1 MENVS
6 KTRFP
11 MFANYFITAFRNIIR
26 HKVFSLIVVLG
37 LTIGVALFGLI
48 FQFVNHE
55 LSYDR
60 FNEHYKSVYRLE
72 YADWAL
78 LGTIY
83 AQELA
88 GQFPEIVSS
97 TRISTWEGNGVT
109 LKVGDNLMKLENM
122 IYADSG
128 FFRIFTFHFIKGDPQ
143 HALDAPN
150 SIVLTESAAR
160 QIFGNE
166 DPINKSFLVNSKAV
180 FTVTGIIPDVDR
192 FHIKMNAVASFIS
205 LKSFYDEPDFLNRYG
220 VWNYYTYF
228 NLKEN
233 SDPQALA
240 GKINAFYTGRANW
253 LDSKPEFLLRPLREI
268 YFTHVK
274 NDIPSEKANYSML
287 WLYLLIAVFILA
299 IACVNFINL
308 TIARSSARSREIG
321 VRMVMGSNRSN
332 LITQFLGESILYA
345 LIATE
350 FSLVLMDLLRPGFNS
365 LVQRQLSF
373 LSISWLGIVFI
384 VLVLPAIIG
393 VLAGIYPALYLT
405 RFKPVITLKSEKTRG
420 KGSLFFRRALIIGQF
435 AISIMLIVA
444 TLTVHKQLQFMQ
456 KADLGFSRDNII
468 NIYMNSSLAKHRETF
483 RQMLMNDP
491 GVRGTS
497 MSTQAMDH
505 VTWQESIKAGTEG
518 KQFTFMGID
527 ADFVPLMEM
536 KIIEGRNFQPETPS
550 DSGKVIIN
558 EESVR
563 FFSLKEPVIGQV
575 IGTGERRLEILGVVK
590 DFHFNSLRNPIG
602 PMVMMLRDQ
611 YLSAMNIKVDSR
623 DLPATLGHL
632 QKAWNT
638 FCPDFLFEYSFLDKN
653 YEQLY
658 KDEVRLGRL
667 FFYLALLAIFIASI
681 GLMGLSSF
689 LAEQRMKEI
698 GIRKA
703 TGDTTAGI
711 IRLFSGEFAKWVFL
725 SGLIAMPIAYFI
737 MNKWLNGFAY
747 HVSVDGWILCG
758 SCLAAL
764 IIALT
769 TVVAQTYKIA
779 ARNPVEALRYE

>member
-1 MENVS
+1 
-6 KTRFP
+6 
-11 MFANYFITAFRNIIR
+11 MFINYFVTAFRNIIR

-37 LTIGVALFGLI
+37 LTIGVAIFGLI

-60 FNEHYKSVYRLE
+60 FNEHYQSIYRLE
-72 YADWAL
+72 YTDWAL
-78 LGTIY
+78 LGTVY
-83 AQELA
+83 AGELA

-97 TRISTWEGNGVT
+97 TRVSTWEGAGVT

-128 FFRIFTFHFIKGDPQ
+128 FFRIFTFRFIKGNPL

-160 QIFGNE
+160 KIFGKE
-166 DPINKSFLVNSKAV
+166 DPMNKSFLVSNKAL
-180 FTVTGIIPDVDR
+180 FTVTGIIPDVDQ
-192 FHIKMNAVASFIS
+192 FHIKMNAVASFVS
-205 LKSFYDEPDFLNRYG
+205 LKSFHNEPDFLTQYG
-220 VWNYYTYF
+220 TWNYYTYF

-233 SDPQALA
+233 CDPDGL
-240 GKINAFYTGRANW
+240 GKKINAFYTGKANW
-253 LDSKPEFLLRPLREI
+253 RDSKPEFSLRPLREI
-268 YFTHVK
+268 YFTHIK
-274 NDIPSEKANYSML
+274 NDIPMEKANYSML

-299 IACVNFINL
+299 IACINFINL
-308 TIARSSARSREIG
+308 TIARSATRSREIG
-321 VRMVMGSNRSN
+321 VRKVMGGKRSD
-332 LITQFLGESILYA
+332 LITQFLGESMIYA

-350 FSLVLMDLLRPGFNS
+350 FSLVLMDLLRPGFNN

-373 LSISWLGIVFI
+373 LSINWLGIIFI
-384 VLVLPAIIG
+384 VLILPAIIG
-393 VLAGIYPALYLT
+393 ILAGIYPALYLT
-405 RFKPVITLKSEKTRG
+405 RFKPVITLKNEKTRG
-420 KGSLFFRRALIIGQF
+420 QGSLFFRRALIIGQF
-435 AISIMLIVA
+435 AVSIILIIA
-444 TLTVHKQLQFMQ
+444 TLTVHKQLLFMQ

-468 NIYMNSSLAKHRETF
+468 NIYMNSSLAQHQKTF
-483 RQMLMNDP
+483 REMLMNDP
-491 GVRGTS
+491 NVRGIS
-497 MSTQAMDH
+497 LSTQSMDH
-505 VTWQESIKAGTEG
+505 VTWQESIEVGTEG
-518 KQFTFMGID
+518 KQFTYMGTD
-527 ADFVPLMEM
+527 ADFIPLMEM
-536 KIIEGRNFQPETPS
+536 KIKEGRNFQPETPS

-558 EESVR
+558 EESIR
-563 FFSLKEPVIGQV
+563 FFGLKEPVVGQF

-602 PMVMMLRDQ
+602 PMVMMLQNR

-623 DLPATLGHL
+623 NLPATIDQL

-653 YEQLY
+653 YERLY
-658 KDEVRLGRL
+658 NDEMRLGRL
-667 FFYLALLAIFIASI
+667 FFYLAMLAIFIASI

-689 LAEQRMKEI
+689 LAEQRIKEI

-711 IRLFSGEFAKWVFL
+711 IRLFSGEFAKWVL
-725 SGLIAMPIAYFI
+725 ISGLIAMPLAYFI
-737 MNKWLNGFAY
+737 MNRWLKGFAY
-747 HVSVDGWILCG
+747 HVSVDGWILLG
-758 SCLAAL
+758 SCVAAM

>member
-1 MENVS
+1 
-6 KTRFP
+6 
-11 MFANYFITAFRNIIR
+11 MFTNYFITAFRNIIR

-48 FQFVNHE
+48 FQFVTHE

-60 FNEHYKSVYRLE
+60 FNEHYKTIYRLE
-72 YADWAL
+72 YTDWAL
-78 LGTIY
+78 LGTVY

-97 TRISTWEGNGVT
+97 TRISTWEGAGVT
-109 LKVGDNLMKLENM
+109 LKVGDDLKKLENM
-122 IYADSG
+122 VYADSG
-128 FFRIFTFHFIKGDPQ
+128 FFRIFSFRFIKGNPR

-150 SIVLTESAAR
+150 SIVLTEGAAR
-160 QIFGNE
+160 QIFGDE
-166 DPINKSFLVNSKAV
+166 DPMNKSFLVNNKAV

-192 FHIKMNAVASFIS
+192 FHIKMNAVASFVS
-205 LKSFYDEPDFLNRYG
+205 LKSFYSEPDFLTRYG

-233 SDPQALA
+233 SDPEALA
-240 GKINAFYTGRANW
+240 KKINEFYTGRANW

-274 NDIPSEKANYSML
+274 NDIPMEKANYSML
-287 WLYLLIAVFILA
+287 WLYLMIAVFILA

-308 TIARSSARSREIG
+308 TIARSATRSREIG
-321 VRMVMGSNRSN
+321 VRMVMGGKRSN
-332 LITQFLGESILYA
+332 LVTQFLGESVIYA

-350 FSLVLMDLLRPGFNS
+350 FSLVLMDLLQPGFNN
-365 LVQRQLSF
+365 LVQRQLSL

-384 VLVLPAIIG
+384 VLVLPVIIG
-393 VLAGIYPALYLT
+393 ILAGIYPALYLT
-405 RFKPVITLKSEKTRG
+405 RFKPVITLRNEKTRG
-420 KGSLFFRRALIIGQF
+420 KGSLFFRRALVIGQF
-435 AISIMLIVA
+435 AISIALIIA
-444 TLTVHKQLQFMQ
+444 TLTVHKQLTFMQ

-468 NIYMNSSLAKHRETF
+468 NIYMNGSLSQHQAAFRE
-483 RQMLMNDP
+483 MLMKDP

-497 MSTQAMDH
+497 LSTQSMDN
-505 VTWQESIKAGTEG
+505 VTWQESIPVGTEN

-527 ADFVPLMEM
+527 ADFISLMGM
-536 KIIEGRNFQPETPS
+536 KIVEGRNFQPVTPS
-550 DSGKVIIN
+550 DSGKIIIN

-563 FFSLKEPVIGQV
+563 FFGLKEPVVGQYIGN
-575 IGTGERRLEILGVVK
+575 GERRMEILGVVK

-602 PMVMMLRDQ
+602 PLVMMLRNQ

-623 DLPATLGHL
+623 NLPATLDHL

-638 FCPDFLFEYSFLDKN
+638 FCPDFLFEYGFLDKN
-653 YEQLY
+653 YERLY
-658 KDEVRLGRL
+658 KDESRLGKL

-689 LAEQRMKEI
+689 LAEQRIKEI

-711 IRLFSGEFAKWVFL
+711 IRLFTGEFAKWVL
-725 SGLIAMPIAYFI
+725 ASGLMAMPLAYFI
-737 MNKWLNGFAY
+737 MNRWLNGFAY

-758 SCLAAL
+758 SCLAVLVVAL
-764 IIALT
+764 A